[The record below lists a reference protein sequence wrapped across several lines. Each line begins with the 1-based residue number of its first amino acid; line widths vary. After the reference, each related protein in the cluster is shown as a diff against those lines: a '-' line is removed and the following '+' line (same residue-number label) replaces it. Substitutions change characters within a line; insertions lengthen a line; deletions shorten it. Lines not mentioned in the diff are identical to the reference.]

1 MKKCEKFFKS
11 STKYIFNQQSA
22 THEGAARGLSPRSL
36 LATPLVVWFTT
47 CLRECMYSMLTPAKQ
62 SLSVTPSN
70 QSSAVSKIGKKT
82 SFVSILPRKSLQ
94 RLSSVDFYVRRS
106 QAPAFFGE

>member
-1 MKKCEKFFKS
+1 MKKSEKFFKS

-47 CLRECMYSMLTPAKQ
+47 YLRECMYSMLTPAKQ

-70 QSSAVSKIGKKT
+70 QSSAVSKIREKNIVCVYSSSQK
-82 SFVSILPRKSLQ
+82 LAKAQQ
-94 RLSSVDFYVRRS
+94 RRFLC
-106 QAPAFFGE
+106 A